1 MDTVVK
7 IDGIDYIFKRSYRG
21 LMEFE
26 SKAKKNVTEM
36 TDSFNDIILL
46 CYCFL
51 SACNRDTFKY
61 SFDQFIDQVDADDS
75 ILMNLTASLNASKDV
90 SETDNKK
97 KVAGKET
104 SA

>member
-7 IDGIDYIFKRSYRG
+7 INGIDYVFKRSYRG

-26 SKAKKNVTEM
+26 KQAKKNVTEM

-46 CYCFL
+46 CYCLLL
-51 SACNRDTFKY
+51 SCNRDTFKY
-61 SFDQFIDQVDADDS
+61 SFDQFIDEVDADETVLNS
-75 ILMNLTASLNASKDV
+75 LTASLNATKDV

-97 KVAGKET
+97 KVAEKET